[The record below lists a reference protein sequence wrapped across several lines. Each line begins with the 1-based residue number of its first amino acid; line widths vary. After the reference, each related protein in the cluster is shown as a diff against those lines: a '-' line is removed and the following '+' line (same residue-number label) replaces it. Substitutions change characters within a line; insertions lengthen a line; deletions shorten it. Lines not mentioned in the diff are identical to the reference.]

1 MSKRCFDA
9 LNSFSNAT
17 AYLWRF
23 DLIFPPLVYINKFFF
38 KYLTLKER
46 NRVKKK
52 RSFLLA
58 GLLYVPLYLYNINV
72 WTYRTLCAWWNFEPT
87 SENEEVQTNKLIGN
101 LFVFI

>member
-9 LNSFSNAT
+9 LNSFSNAA

-46 NRVKKK
+46 NEVKK
-52 RSFLLA
+52 
-58 GLLYVPLYLYNINV
+58 
-72 WTYRTLCAWWNFEPT
+72 
-87 SENEEVQTNKLIGN
+87 EEA
-101 LFVFI
+101 FC